1 MTKSLFVALA
11 FVAALLAACAGA
23 PLRESAPE
31 SVLRAREAALIER
44 DVEKILA
51 MFADDAVVTTSS
63 GRRLIGKDQIRVWVK
78 DQSDRSQREEAGPRQ
93 RDGNKLSWAGKVYRE
108 DWQKLGASPLD
119 VIQDAV
125 IEGGKIKMFSTRFTP
140 ESASKLEA
148 ARRKK

>member
-1 MTKSLFVALA
+1 
-11 FVAALLAACAGA
+11 
-23 PLRESAPE
+23 
-31 SVLRAREAALIER
+31 
-44 DVEKILA
+44 

-63 GRRLIGKDQIRVWVK
+63 GRRLIGKDEIRVWVK

>member
-31 SVLRAREAALIER
+31 SVLSAREAALIER

-63 GRRLIGKDQIRVWVK
+63 GRRLIGKDEIRVWVK
-78 DQSDRSQREEAGPRQ
+78 DQRTEANVRRLVHTSGMGTSFLGPE
-93 RDGNKLSWAGKVYRE
+93 KS
-108 DWQKLGASPLD
+108 
-119 VIQDAV
+119 
-125 IEGGKIKMFSTRFTP
+125 IEKTGRGSVPRHWTSFKTR
-140 ESASKLEA
+140 
-148 ARRKK
+148 